1 MPFIACVVC
10 CGVDGIIVVTRH
22 GGPDDSKRFPTKE
35 LIIIIIKM
43 NNLNTIEL
51 SFTHLKQLILSRKL
65 ITKTLSS

>member
-22 GGPDDSKRFPTKE
+22 GGPDDSKRFPTKK
-35 LIIIIIKM
+35 LIIIKM
-43 NNLNTIEL
+43 NSLNTIEL